1 MTAEKLIAELR
12 TMAMADISDYV
23 DIIDGNAVVKDLK
36 SIPPRKRRA
45 VASLKNG
52 AGNRGAEIKLYDR
65 TKAIELLARF
75 LGILDGSA
83 DSEARTLDRLD
94 EVIGLICGEITEE
107 GGGD

>member
-1 MTAEKLIAELR
+1 MTAEKLISELR
-12 TMAMADISDYV
+12 TIAMADISDYV

-52 AGNRGAEIKLYDR
+52 AGSKGAEIKLYDR
-65 TKAIELLARF
+65 TKALELLARL

-83 DSEARTLDRLD
+83 DSEERTLHRLD
-94 EVIGLICGEITEE
+94 EVIGLIRDEVSA
-107 GGGD
+107 DDDND

>member
-1 MTAEKLIAELR
+1 MTAEKLISELR
-12 TMAMADISDYV
+12 AMAMADISDYV

-52 AGNRGAEIKLYDR
+52 AGNKGAEIKLYDR

-83 DSEARTLDRLD
+83 DSEEHTLHKLD
-94 EVIGLICGEITEE
+94 EVIGLIRSEISD

>member
-1 MTAEKLIAELR
+1 MTAEKLISELR

-23 DIIDGNAVVKDLK
+23 DIVDGNAVVKDLK

-52 AGNRGAEIKLYDR
+52 AGNKGAEIKLYDR

-83 DSEARTLDRLD
+83 DSEERTLGRLD
-94 EVIGLICGEITEE
+94 EVIELIRGEISDE